1 MTEYKPNALLQLLRE
16 QLLNARAYDQA
27 ARNLHREGTPIE
39 IPASGKIISTAY
51 EQLRNAAE
59 YAEEHLLLQR
69 AIRRYYN
76 RTLFMTRTNTNEL
89 GHELI
94 VELMQSGYLRTA
106 EFGTH
111 TATQISHLAA
121 QYIET
126 YHHLRQSHVSRDD
139 AMDWVLSILSVETD
153 NILNPHYRLPALAY
167 VMHQHFL
174 AIFPRQAFVTSH
186 EEDLQ
191 YEISLYVAIHQ
202 ALFKSDIAIVRHD
215 LMRLYKQRPDQLH
228 EFITFNRTVNDLY
241 LSKLTHQLKRAVSKQ
256 GAALRVLKSLTESRQ
271 DVPEL
276 LEDGTKFSDAY
287 KHQISNEYGAVSG
300 RVQRGIVKS
309 IIFILITKVL
319 IGLGVEV
326 PYDLL
331 TVGTVDLLPLVINLA
346 TPPLYMASLRL
357 WLHAPTTANGQAL
370 QDYIHRAFYSD
381 QHPAL
386 TIGDPKRRYSAFAK
400 FLYTILFFVPFGL
413 TVYAL
418 KLAHFNILQMIIFFV
433 FLSTASFLGY
443 RLSNMIRELEIQT
456 HRSGLFSTLR
466 DFFYLP
472 FILFGQWLSGKYAKL
487 NVVGYFL
494 DIAIELPL
502 KTVLRLNRQW
512 LNFLNE
518 KRDELY

>member
-1 MTEYKPNALLQLLRE
+1 MTEYQPNSLLKLLHDQLS
-16 QLLNARAYDQA
+16 NARAYDQK
-27 ARNLHREGTPIE
+27 AREQHHEGVVIE
-39 IPASGKIISTAY
+39 VPASGRIISSAY
-51 EQLRNAAE
+51 EQLRNASE

-69 AIRRYYN
+69 AIRRFFN
-76 RTLFMTRTNTNEL
+76 RNLFIARTNEGEL

-94 VELMQSGYLRTA
+94 VELTQSGYLRA
-106 EFGTH
+106 SEFGSH
-111 TATQISHLAA
+111 TAKRISELATQYHA
-121 QYIET
+121 T
-126 YHHLRQSHVSRDD
+126 YSHLRQSHVSRDD

-174 AIFPRQAFVTSH
+174 DIFKKQQFVLSNV
-186 EEDLQ
+186 EDQQ

-215 LMRLYKQRPDQLH
+215 LMRLYRQTPDHLH
-228 EFITFNRTVNDLY
+228 EFIEFNRNVNELY
-241 LSKLTHQLKRAVSKQ
+241 LSKLTHRLKRAVSKQ
-256 GAALRVLKSLTESRQ
+256 GAAMRILKSLSEARN
-271 DVPEL
+271 DLPEVL
-276 LEDGTKFSDAY
+276 NDHQKFIDAFD
-287 KHQISNEYGAVSG
+287 HQVTNEYGAVAG
-300 RVQRGIVKS
+300 RVSKGIIKS

-319 IGLGVEV
+319 IGMGVEV

-331 TVGTVDLLPLVINLA
+331 MFGTVDVLPLAINLA
-346 TPPLYMASLRL
+346 APPLYMASLKL
-357 WLHAPTTANGQAL
+357 GLHAPSTANAQSL
-370 QDYIHRAFYSD
+370 KEYISTVLYTEGK
-381 QHPAL
+381 PAL
-386 TIGDPKRRYSAFAK
+386 TIGDPRKSYSTIAK
-400 FLYTILFFVPFGL
+400 FLYTVLFFVPFGL
-413 TVYAL
+413 TVYGL
-418 KLAHFNILQMIIFFV
+418 KLLHFNPLQMVIFFV

-456 HRSGLFSTLR
+456 RKSGMVSTLR